1 MLIGY
6 NEFEGIFSIVFDQ
19 MTNTE
24 TVHKNLQ
31 NLVPHDFNLEIGSD
45 ESNYVARKI
54 KDYYY
59 KDKEPSLDTLEPFVT
74 VS

>member
-1 MLIGY
+1 
-6 NEFEGIFSIVFDQ
+6 

-31 NLVPHDFNLEIGSD
+31 NFIPKDFNIETGSA
-45 ESNYVARKI
+45 ESKRIAQKI
-54 KDYYY
+54 KGYYY
-59 KDKEPSLDTLEPFVT
+59 KDKEPSLDTLDAFVT